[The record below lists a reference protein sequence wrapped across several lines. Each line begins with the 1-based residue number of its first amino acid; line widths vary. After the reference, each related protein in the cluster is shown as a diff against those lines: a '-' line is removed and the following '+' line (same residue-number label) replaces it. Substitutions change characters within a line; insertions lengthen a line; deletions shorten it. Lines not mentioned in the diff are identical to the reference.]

1 MLSAQILAM
10 QQLTPATARV
20 IVSDEVSIQSDG
32 EAYRCTVF
40 TFIATTQ
47 KISSRY
53 TKARKHV
60 KGSNISIIDLRWP
73 MGLQPNPCFTRHL
86 LIFY

>member
-32 EAYRCTVF
+32 EAR
-40 TFIATTQ
+40 
-47 KISSRY
+47 SSRSSQ
-53 TKARKHV
+53 R
-60 KGSNISIIDLRWP
+60 LRRFRP
-73 MGLQPNPCFTRHL
+73 DTQRRENM
-86 LIFY
+86 